1 MDQTVKVKIKIKVP
15 KKTRKNQNDLK
26 LSGVTKPM
34 AQPRLNERY
43 VELMETLGYVMR
55 VRKDAMRARA
65 YANAKETIAGFS
77 GDITNPEQL
86 KDKKGIGTTIYQKL
100 VDYTATGTLRV
111 LEESKDIIA
120 KKKAIDVF
128 ANIYGV
134 GEKSAEELVD
144 KGITTMEELELHKT
158 EVLNDKQLI
167 GLKYYND
174 ILQRIPRS
182 EIKEYEKIFKS
193 AFPKN
198 VECSRFEIV
207 GSYRRGMKSSG
218 DIDVIITSSHSNVFK
233 LFIDELL
240 SRQIIVEVLSRGN
253 SKCLVV
259 AKLPGAQYA
268 RRVDFLYTTP
278 EEYPFSV
285 LYFTGSKEFNTVMRE
300 HALSMKYTLN
310 EHGLSVMENRKK
322 GDKVED
328 VFSDEQ
334 AIFDFLNLEYKKPVD
349 RVDGSAVKVKGAVKS
364 KSATPVPV
372 EEPKPNSI
380 VEEPK
385 VKSVP
390 VEEPKPKSIP
400 VPVEEPKPKPKSK
413 SKSIEEPKAVPAVK
427 SRSPSPTTETK
438 KNKVVIKRRITKKN
452 QNYVELF
459 KKDGIQ
465 VLDSLTEAQLNKMI
479 QDANNAYYT
488 VGAPLMTDNEYDI
501 LYEYITNKFKKPEGI
516 GAPVEKNKVT
526 LPYEMASMDKI
537 KPDTGALTSWKGKY
551 NGPYVLSCKLDGVSG
566 MYSTEGEVP
575 KLYTRGDGKVGQD
588 ISHLIPKLRLPK
600 EKGIVIRGEFVIPKE
615 VFATKYAAEFAN
627 PRNLVAGIV
636 NRKTV
641 DDKIN
646 DIRFVA
652 YEVIK
657 PSALTTSEQMAKL
670 ASLDVDVV
678 QNEILANIT
687 NESLSEVLQDWR
699 KNYMFEIDGVI
710 VADDNVHPRATGNPD
725 HSFAFKMVLSDQVA
739 EAHVVDV
746 LWSASKDGY
755 LKPRVQI
762 MPLKLGGVTIQF
774 ATGFNGA
781 YIEANK
787 INIGAIIQIVRSGDV
802 IPKIQAV
809 TTPAEKGKMP
819 DVDYIWNDT
828 HVDVMLADASGNATV
843 LEKNITGF
851 FKGIEVDGLGPKNVE
866 KMIKAGHDSVP
877 KILRMTKEDFLKVEG
892 FQEKTAQK
900 LLEGIR
906 AAVDKM
912 SLATLMAV
920 SNKLG
925 RGFSTKRA
933 EMILAEYPNV
943 LAESE
948 PSIAKL
954 VAINGIEKKTAQSF
968 VDHIPE
974 FLKFVKECGLES
986 KLEMTDA
993 VPENKII
1000 VDTSHALYEKTVVFT
1015 GFRDKALEER
1025 LKGVGAKLGSSVSG
1039 KTFVVVA
1046 KESSGK
1052 TEEAKKR
1059 NIPVLTPEEFV
1070 SQYF

>member
-1 MDQTVKVKIKIKVP
+1 MDQTVKVKIKAA
-15 KKTRKNQNDLK
+15 KKTRKNQNNDLK
-26 LSGVTKPM
+26 LTGVSKPM
-34 AQPRLNERY
+34 SQGRLNERY
-43 VELMETLGYVMR
+43 IELMETLGYVMR
-55 VRKDAMRARA
+55 TRKDAMRARA

-77 GDITNPEQL
+77 GDITSPEQL
-86 KDKKGIGTTIYQKL
+86 KDMKGIGTTIYQKL

-111 LEESKDIIA
+111 LEESKDIVA

-144 KGITTMEELELHKT
+144 KGITTMEQLEARKT
-158 EVLNDKQLI
+158 EVLNDKQLV

-182 EIKEYEKIFKS
+182 EIREYEKIFKA

-233 LFIDELL
+233 TFVDELL

-285 LYFTGSKEFNTVMRE
+285 LYFTGSKDFNTVMRE

-322 GDKVED
+322 GDRVEH
-328 VFSDEQ
+328 VFVDEQ
-334 AIFDFLNLEYKKPVD
+334 SIFDFLNLEYKKPVD
-349 RVDGSAVKVKGAVKS
+349 RVDGSAVKVKGAAKAKS
-364 KSATPVPV
+364 PSPVPAPV
-372 EEPKPNSI
+372 PAS
-380 VEEPK
+380 
-385 VKSVP
+385 VKAKSLSPVPTSVP
-390 VEEPKPKSIP
+390 VPAPAAKSPSPPLIVASQRP
-400 VPVEEPKPKPKSK
+400 
-413 SKSIEEPKAVPAVK
+413 
-427 SRSPSPTTETK
+427 PSPTTETK
-438 KNKVVIKRRITKKN
+438 KNKVIIKRRITKKN

-465 VLDSLTEAQLNKMI
+465 VLDTLTEAQLNKMLE
-479 QDANNAYYT
+479 DANYAFHT
-488 VGAPLMTDNEYDI
+488 ISAPIMSDSEYDI
-501 LYEYITNKFKKPEGI
+501 LHEYVSNKFKKPEGC
-516 GAPVEKNKVT
+516 GAVCNVKNKVR

-537 KPDTGALTSWKGKY
+537 KPDTGALVSWKTKY
-551 NGPYVLSCKLDGVSG
+551 AGPYVLSCKLDGVSG
-566 MYSTEGEVP
+566 MYSTEGDVP

-600 EKGIVIRGEFVIPKE
+600 EKGIVIRGEFVIPKK
-615 VFATKYAAEFAN
+615 VFADKYAAEFAN

-641 DDKIN
+641 DEKIN

-657 PSALTTSEQMAKL
+657 PESLTTSAQMAKL

-678 QNEILANIT
+678 QNETLADIT
-687 NESLSEVLQDWR
+687 NESLSQVLQDWR
-699 KNYMFEIDGVI
+699 KNYLFEIDGVI

-725 HSFAFKMVLSDQVA
+725 HAFAFKMVLSDQVA

-774 ATGFNGA
+774 ATGFNGSF
-781 YIEANK
+781 IEENK
-787 INIGAIIQIVRSGDV
+787 IGVGAIIQIVRSGDV
-802 IPKIQAV
+802 IPKIMAV
-809 TTPAEKGKMP
+809 TTPANVAKMP
-819 DVDYIWNDT
+819 DVPYIWNDT
-828 HVDVMLADASGNATV
+828 HVDVMLADATGDATV

-906 AAVDKM
+906 VAVDKM

-933 EMILAEYPNV
+933 EMILAEYPDV
-943 LAESE
+943 LAEGE
-948 PSIAKL
+948 RDIAKL
-954 VAINGIEKKTAQSF
+954 VAIKGIEKKSAQSF

-974 FLKFVKECGLES
+974 FLEFVKECGLES
-986 KLEMTDA
+986 KLEQSDA
-993 VPENKII
+993 VVPENVVI
-1000 VDTSHALYEKTVVFT
+1000 DTSHALYGKTVVFT
-1015 GFRDKALEER
+1015 GFRDKDLEER
-1025 LKGVGAKLGSSVSG
+1025 LKGVGANVGASVSG
-1039 KTFVVVA
+1039 KTFAVVA

-1059 NIPVLTPEEFV
+1059 NIPVLSPEEFV
-1070 SQYF
+1070 SQYFPSIQTKSKSK

>member
-1 MDQTVKVKIKIKVP
+1 MDQTVKIKVKVV
-15 KKTRKNQNDLK
+15 KKTRKNQNNDLK
-26 LSGVTKPM
+26 RTGVSKPM

-43 VELMETLGYVMR
+43 IELMETLGYVMR

-65 YANAKETIAGFS
+65 YANAKETIAGFAD
-77 GDITNPEQL
+77 DITSPEQL

-144 KGITTMEELELHKT
+144 KGITTMEQLEARKT
-158 EVLNDKQLI
+158 EVLNDKQLV

-182 EIKEYEKIFKS
+182 EIKEYEKIFKA

-233 LFIDELL
+233 TFVDELL

-322 GDKVED
+322 GDRVEH
-328 VFSDEQ
+328 VFVDEQ
-334 AIFDFLNLEYKKPVD
+334 AIFDFLNLEYKKPTE
-349 RVDGSAVKVKGAVKS
+349 RVDGSAVKVKGVAKS
-364 KSATPVPV
+364 KTPVVPEPVKAKSPSLVATEPVKAKSLSPVPV
-372 EEPKPNSI
+372 PAPVV
-380 VEEPK
+380 VEQP
-385 VKSVP
+385 
-390 VEEPKPKSIP
+390 
-400 VPVEEPKPKPKSK
+400 
-413 SKSIEEPKAVPAVK
+413 K
-427 SRSPSPTTETK
+427 SRSPSPAAAETK
-438 KNKVVIKRRITKKN
+438 KNKVVIKRRVTKKN

-465 VLDSLTEAQLNKMI
+465 VLDTLTETQLNKMI
-479 QDANNAYYT
+479 EEANHAYYT
-488 VGAPLMTDNEYDI
+488 VGAPIMSDNEYDI
-501 LYEYITNKFKKPEGI
+501 LYEYTTNKFKKPEGV
-516 GAPVEKNKVT
+516 GAAVEKNKVR

-537 KPDTGALTSWKGKY
+537 KPDTGALVSWKAKY
-551 NGPYVLSCKLDGVSG
+551 KGPYVLSCKLDGVSG
-566 MYSTEGEVP
+566 MYSTEGDVP

-588 ISHLIPKLRLPK
+588 ISHLISKLRLPK

-615 VFATKYAAEFAN
+615 VFATKYADKFAN

-641 DDKIN
+641 DEKIK

-657 PSALTTSEQMAKL
+657 PESLTTSAQMAKL
-670 ASLDVDVV
+670 ATLDVDVV
-678 QNEILANIT
+678 QNETLTDIT
-687 NESLSEVLQDWR
+687 NESLSQVLQNWR
-699 KNYMFEIDGVI
+699 KNYLFEIDGVI
-710 VADDNVHPRATGNPD
+710 VADDNIHPRGAGNPD
-725 HSFAFKMVLSDQVA
+725 HAFAFKMVLSDQVA

-762 MPLKLGGVTIQF
+762 LPLKLGGVTIQF
-774 ATGFNGA
+774 ATGFNGSF
-781 YIEANK
+781 IEENK
-787 INIGAIIQIVRSGDV
+787 IGIGAIIQIIRSGDV
-802 IPKIQAV
+802 IPKIMAV
-809 TTPAEKGKMP
+809 TTPAEQAKMP

-828 HVDVMLADASGNATV
+828 HVDVMLADATGDATV

-906 AAVDKM
+906 VAVDKM

-943 LAESE
+943 LPEGE
-948 PSIAKL
+948 RNVAKL
-954 VAINGIEKKTAQSF
+954 VAIKGIEKKSAQSF

-974 FLKFVKECGLES
+974 FLEFVKECGLES
-986 KLEMTDA
+986 KLMTVSSRSPQRD
-993 VPENKII
+993 
-1000 VDTSHALYEKTVVFT
+1000 VDTSHALYGKTVVFT
-1015 GFRDKALEER
+1015 GFRDKDLEER
-1025 LKGVGAKLGSSVSG
+1025 LKGVGATLGSSVSG
-1039 KTFVVVA
+1039 KTFAVVA